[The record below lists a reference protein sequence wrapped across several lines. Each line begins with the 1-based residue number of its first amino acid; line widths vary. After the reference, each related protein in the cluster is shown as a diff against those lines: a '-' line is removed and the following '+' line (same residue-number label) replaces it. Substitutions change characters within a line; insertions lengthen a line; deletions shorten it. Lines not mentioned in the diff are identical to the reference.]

1 MHQLMNITGYS
12 DDVERYESA
21 EDLENFLRSCGLDGV
36 ELMDSGEP
44 ELPLFRP
51 ERVYG
56 VHLPCYSTW
65 MPLWTGDKERLV
77 AEFGSEEAYRAFY
90 GGDTREAL
98 VKSLGRSLET
108 AGRWN
113 PEYLVLHLSE
123 CSMADSMLR
132 HRSYSD
138 EAVTDAMIDLVNQT
152 LDRMPGTPW
161 LLFENLWYD
170 GLTMERPEIVE
181 RLLAGVRYPK
191 TGIMLDLG
199 HLMHTNMD
207 LRTSEEAV
215 DYFHTIL
222 DRYDDLSI
230 IHGIHLHQSL
240 SGAFYR
246 HLMET
251 WQPTEGDY
259 YQRMGEVM
267 GNIFQIDTHRP
278 FLSPRIGE
286 ILRRIEP
293 DYLTIELISCNR
305 REHEAMLRQQRQ
317 VLTAAGIAP
326 AKW

>member
-21 EDLENFLRSCGLDGV
+21 RDLEASLRSCGLDGV
-36 ELMDSGEP
+36 ELLDSGEP
-44 ELPLFRP
+44 DLPIFRP

-65 MPLWTGDKERLV
+65 MPLWTEDRERLI
-77 AEFGSEEAYRAFY
+77 AEFGSEESYRAFY
-90 GGDTREAL
+90 GGDTRQAL
-98 VKSLGRSLET
+98 VDSLGRSLAL
-108 AGRWN
+108 AGRWR

-132 HRSYSD
+132 HHSYSD
-138 EAVTDAMIDLVNQT
+138 EAVTDAMIDLVNQA
-152 LDRMPGTPW
+152 LDQMPGTPW

-199 HLMHTNMD
+199 HLMHTNLD
-207 LRTSEEAV
+207 LRSPEEAV
-215 DYFHTIL
+215 DYFHEIL
-222 DRYDDLSI
+222 DRYDDLSVI
-230 IHGIHLHQSL
+230 RGVHLHQSL
-240 SGAFYR
+240 SGDFYR
-246 HLMET
+246 QLVKT

-286 ILRRIEP
+286 ILQRIAP
-293 DYLTIELISCNR
+293 DYLTIELISRNR
-305 REHEAMLRQQRQ
+305 QEHETMLHQQRQ
-317 VLTAAGIAP
+317 VLQAAGIAP

>member
-1 MHQLMNITGYS
+1 MRQLMNITGYS
-12 DDVERYESA
+12 DDVDRYESA
-21 EDLENFLRSCGLDGV
+21 EDLENSLRSYGLDGV
-36 ELMDSGEP
+36 ELLDSGEP
-44 ELPLFRP
+44 NLPIFRP

-98 VKSLGRSLET
+98 VDALGRSLEL

-132 HRSYSD
+132 HHTYSD
-138 EAVTDAMIDLVNQT
+138 EAVTDAMIDLVNET
-152 LDRMPGTPW
+152 LDRIPGTPW

-181 RLLAGVRYPK
+181 RLLRGVRYPK
-191 TGIMLDLG
+191 AGIMLDLG
-199 HLMHTNMD
+199 HLMHTNLD
-207 LRTSEEAV
+207 LRSSEEAV
-215 DYFHTIL
+215 DYFHEIL
-222 DRYDDLSI
+222 DRYNDLSMI
-230 IHGIHLHQSL
+230 RGIHLHQAI
-240 SGAFYR
+240 SGEFSR
-246 HLMET
+246 KLMTT
-251 WQPTEGDY
+251 WKPIEGDY

-267 GNIFQIDTHRP
+267 GNIFQIDAHQP

-286 ILRRIEP
+286 ILERIDP
-293 DYLTIELISCNR
+293 DYLTIELISRNR
-305 REHEAMLRQQRQ
+305 QEHETMLRQQRQ
-317 VLTAAGIAP
+317 VLQAAGIAP